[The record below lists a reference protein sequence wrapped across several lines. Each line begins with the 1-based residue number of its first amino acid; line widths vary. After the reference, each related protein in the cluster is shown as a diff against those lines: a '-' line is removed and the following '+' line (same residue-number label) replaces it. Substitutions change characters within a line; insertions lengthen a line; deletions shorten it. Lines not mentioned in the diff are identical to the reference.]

1 MVTIEQFHR
10 RLNRGAGFE
19 KYDYEEAATL
29 HAFATRFARVVAEM
43 DVLYGVESERKH
55 CNVIHL
61 SHDLGQCAYGDG
73 ATTQAPG
80 YPVYPR
86 LK

>member
-29 HAFATRFARVVAEM
+29 HAFATRFARIMATITPNLVN
-43 DVLYGVESERKH
+43 DESK
-55 CNVIHL
+55 
-61 SHDLGQCAYGDG
+61 Q
-73 ATTQAPG
+73 TTQRD
-80 YPVYPR
+80 PVHSREQRRAGAR
-86 LK
+86 LQPF